1 MKYRNA
7 RVLWQDNLL
16 ERAFDHQSVAFKS
29 KSVAFKSKSVAFK
42 SKSVCLQITICGLQ
56 NQNLCPSNQN
66 LCLSNQ
72 NLCPSNQYLWPSNQN
87 LSLSNQNLCPSNQ
100 NMWPSNQNCA
110 LQIKICALQT
120 KICALQTKICALQ
133 HGNTTTTST
142 SKTDAWL
149 IKDISAQEN
158 LSNRGTPLSFH
169 RFEPITETIF
179 NAHKEK
185 MLPLLFSSSSI
196 TYISNL
202 PFTIFNLLIYSCHLV
217 YNYSNVLFIHLS
229 HVEGHR
235 LVFERSFK

>member
-29 KSVAFKSKSVAFK
+29 KSVTFKSKSVPFKSKYVAFK
-42 SKSVCLQITICGLQ
+42 SKLCPSNQ
-56 NQNLCPSNQN
+56 NLCPSNKNLCPSNQN
-66 LCLSNQ
+66 LC
-72 NLCPSNQYLWPSNQN
+72 PY
-87 LSLSNQNLCPSNQ
+87 
-100 NMWPSNQNCA
+100 
-110 LQIKICALQT
+110 ITI
-120 KICALQTKICALQ
+120 
-133 HGNTTTTST
+133 TTTTST

-169 RFEPITETIF
+169 RYEAITETIF
-179 NAHKEK
+179 HPHKQK
-185 MLPLLFSSSSI
+185 MLHLLFSSSSI